1 MFAVALQRWSSQLW
15 LSPRVALMRVMMTYY
30 FDDYWSMKN
39 TKELHIATVTVNM
52 IMIASKSCYVAC
64 DN

>member
-30 FDDYWSMKN
+30 SDDYWSMKN
-39 TKELHIATVTVNM
+39 TKELHIATVTVK
-52 IMIASKSCYVAC
+52 IMIASTSWYVAC